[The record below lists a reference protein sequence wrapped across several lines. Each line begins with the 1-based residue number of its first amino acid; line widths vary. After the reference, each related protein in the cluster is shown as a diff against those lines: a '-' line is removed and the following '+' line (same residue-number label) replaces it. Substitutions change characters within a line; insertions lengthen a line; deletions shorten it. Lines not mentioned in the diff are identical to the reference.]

1 MTKSPATM
9 STAGLILLTITAFFA
24 LKVGNLHALNYGTPN
39 GGAPPL
45 CYITSPGNGAT
56 VPAGKPLTI
65 KAGANSFNGVARVT
79 FYVNG
84 RPVTTDGRR
93 PFTYTFTPGGGEY
106 TVRAKAVGYFGN
118 WKMSNPVTFTA
129 N

>member
-1 MTKSPATM
+1 MSGQSVKSWVLTLLVSGALLLLQPG
-9 STAGLILLTITAFFA
+9 GLYA
-24 LKVGNLHALNYGTPN
+24 LDYGTPN
-39 GGAPPL
+39 GGAPPM
-45 CYITSPGNGAT
+45 CYIMSPNNGAT
-56 VPAGKPLTI
+56 VPAGQPVTI

-84 RPVTTDGRR
+84 NEVTTDGRR
-93 PFTYTFTPGGGEY
+93 PFQYTFTPNGGSY

-118 WKMSNPVTFTA
+118 WKMSNPITFTA